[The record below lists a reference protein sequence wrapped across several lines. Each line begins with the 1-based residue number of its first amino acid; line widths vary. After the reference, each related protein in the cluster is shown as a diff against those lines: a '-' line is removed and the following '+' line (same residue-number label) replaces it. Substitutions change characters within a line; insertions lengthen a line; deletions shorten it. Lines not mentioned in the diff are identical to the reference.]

1 MGGAAGVDGCLDG
14 LLFRSAFDAVTH
26 LCVLVD
32 IIKRRRRETGCR
44 LRWFGEPIFGF
55 VCLMIGSANEE
66 GGEDDR

>member
-32 IIKRRRRETGCR
+32 IIKRRRETGWR
-44 LRWFGEPIFGF
+44 LRWFGEPIVGF
-55 VCLMIGSANEE
+55 ACLMMGDANEE
-66 GGEDDR
+66 ATVKM